1 MLKNKKGFTFVEIL
15 AAITILGILT
25 GVAVVAVSNII
36 ENGKKEHYE
45 TAEKNLSLA
54 GQSYVQTNRAYLPK
68 AIGQKT
74 KIKLSTLVEKN
85 YIQPIKDYSDNNCDM
100 EASYV
105 QVFKY
110 SQNDYSYVP
119 VLKCGSNGDVYDGTK
134 DSETTYDPEIT
145 AQIVVDQENSSAE
158 AQVTIQGNDKLMS
171 YSYIVY
177 RGSKEVKNSGSV
189 SVKGFKES
197 VSFKI
202 PLTDYTPGKLKVV
215 ISATNIYGN
224 DDTLTVTKTVAD
236 TKAPTCIIKLEDEV
250 TSAKEWKTGTRK
262 ITVGCDDADGSGCAR
277 ETYSKTF
284 RGTMKDG
291 EIVIADEAGNP
302 TICKVSVYI
311 DNKEPSCTNSG
322 DSTEW
327 INQNRTIE
335 YGCKDGD
342 PTDPTK
348 QESGC
353 DPNNDGGERVF
364 SSTTKTASIASYVI
378 KDKVGNTKTCAARTA
393 NVYVDKTAP
402 SCTNSGDSTTWIKTN
417 RTLNYGCSD
426 SHSGCNTSFSGG
438 TKTFTATAKTDTVPA
453 YIIKDIA
460 GNVTNCP
467 ARTAN
472 VYVDKT
478 PPTCTN
484 SGGSTTWTGSNK
496 TITGT
501 CTDGHSGC
509 AGNATKTYSTTTN
522 TTTASPGSIS
532 DNVGNTTVCP
542 SDQTVKVDK
551 TPPTTPT
558 SGAIGAVSGSSTT
571 GSIKTAAGGS
581 TDAHSGLSGYRYL
594 VTNTSSTPAASS
606 VTSRSLNFTRACGK
620 SYYAW
625 AVAID
630 NVGNRSAVK
639 ALGSTSDGA
648 NSYSAWGSCSKSCGG
663 GTQTRTNTCKLVT
676 TSLSQSCNTRT
687 CCSSTVDYNCGSW
700 TWSSCTASCGGGTRY
715 QYRYCDTKSAYDGS
729 HCSSS
734 QWRTQNSGSSC
745 NTQGCCSS
753 TYAGS
758 WGSYG
763 GCSVSCGGGTKY
775 RYRQWYSNYDGR
787 WCSEERGSASCNTHS
802 CAPTITCSVGT
813 YGDATKS
820 NIFTTTNSV
829 AGHWYYAQ
837 LHGYTTKTWSSG
849 TATTSYN
856 TGYGYIH
863 ADGNYKWYLKR
874 WSIIPTTGQTRSSS
888 TGAVS
893 NSCKSS

>member
-85 YIQPIKDYSDNNCDM
+85 YIQPIKDYSDNDCDM
-100 EASYV
+100 DASYV

-119 VLKCGSNGDVYDGTK
+119 VLKCGVEGNVYDGTK

-145 AQIVVDQENSSAE
+145 AEIVVDTEKSSAE
-158 AQVTIQGNDKLMS
+158 AQVTIQGNDKLMA

-197 VSFKI
+197 VTFKI

-215 ISATNIYGN
+215 IAATNIYGN

-236 TKAPTCIIKLEDEV
+236 TKAPTCIIKLEDEI

-322 DSTEW
+322 DST
-327 INQNRTIE
+327 
-335 YGCKDGD
+335 
-342 PTDPTK
+342 
-348 QESGC
+348 
-353 DPNNDGGERVF
+353 
-364 SSTTKTASIASYVI
+364 
-378 KDKVGNTKTCAARTA
+378 
-393 NVYVDKTAP
+393 
-402 SCTNSGDSTTWIKTN
+402 TWIKN
-417 RTLNYGCSD
+417 DRTLTYGCSD

-453 YIIKDIA
+453 YTIKDIA
-460 GNVTNCP
+460 GNVTNCA

-472 VYVDKT
+472 VYIDKT
-478 PPTCTN
+478 APTCTN
-484 SGGSTTWTGSNK
+484 SGGSTSWTASNK

-501 CTDGHSGC
+501 CSDSHSGC
-509 AGNATKTYSTTTN
+509 AGNVTKTYSTTTN

-542 SDQTVKVDK
+542 SNQTVKVDK
-551 TPPTTPT
+551 TAPTTPT

-581 TDAHSGLSGYRYL
+581 SDAHSGLSGYRYL
-594 VTNTSSTPAASS
+594 VTNSSSTPAASS
-606 VTSRSLNFTRACGK
+606 VTSTSLNFTRACGK

-734 QWRTQNSGSSC
+734 QWRTQRSGSSC

-763 GCSVSCGGGTKY
+763 GCSASCGGGTKY

-813 YGDATKS
+813 YGGATKS

>member
-85 YIQPIKDYSDNNCDM
+85 YIQPIKDYSDNDCDM
-100 EASYV
+100 DASYV

-119 VLKCGSNGDVYDGTK
+119 VLKCGVEGNVYDGTK

-145 AQIVVDQENSSAE
+145 AEIVVDTEKSSAE
-158 AQVTIQGNDKLMS
+158 AQVTIQGNDKLMA

-197 VSFKI
+197 VTFKI

-215 ISATNIYGN
+215 IAATNIYGN

-236 TKAPTCIIKLEDEV
+236 TKAPTCIIKLEDEI

-322 DSTEW
+322 DSTTW
-327 INQNRTIE
+327 INQNRTIK

-342 PTDPTK
+342 D
-348 QESGC
+348 ESGC
-353 DPNNDGGERVF
+353 DPNNDGGETVF
-364 SSTTKTASIASYVI
+364 SSTTKTASIASYTI

-402 SCTNSGDSTTWIKTN
+402 KCTNSGDSTTWIKTN

-453 YIIKDIA
+453 YTIKDIA

-472 VYVDKT
+472 VYIDKT
-478 PPTCTN
+478 APNCSS
-484 SGGSTTWTGSNK
+484 SGGSTSWTGSNK

-501 CTDGHSGC
+501 CTDAHSGC
-509 AGNATKTYSTTTN
+509 AGNVTKTYSTTTN
-522 TTTASPGSIS
+522 TTTASPGTVY
-532 DNVGNTTVCP
+532 DNVGNSKVCP
-542 SDQTVKVDK
+542 SNQTVKVDK

-594 VTNTSSTPAASS
+594 VTNTSTKPAASS
-606 VTSRSLNFTRACGK
+606 VTSTSLNFTRACGK

-734 QWRTQNSGSSC
+734 QWRTQRSGSSC

-763 GCSVSCGGGTKY
+763 GCSASCGGGTKY

-813 YGDATKS
+813 YGGATKS

>member
-1 MLKNKKGFTFVEIL
+1 M
-15 AAITILGILT
+15 
-25 GVAVVAVSNII
+25 
-36 ENGKKEHYE
+36 
-45 TAEKNLSLA
+45 
-54 GQSYVQTNRAYLPK
+54 
-68 AIGQKT
+68 
-74 KIKLSTLVEKN
+74 
-85 YIQPIKDYSDNNCDM
+85 
-100 EASYV
+100 
-105 QVFKY
+105 
-110 SQNDYSYVP
+110 P
-119 VLKCGSNGDVYDGTK
+119 VLKCGVEGNVYDGTK

-145 AQIVVDQENSSAE
+145 AEIVVDTEKSSAE
-158 AQVTIQGNDKLMS
+158 AQVTIQGNDKLMA

-197 VSFKI
+197 VTFKI

-215 ISATNIYGN
+215 IAATNIYGN

-236 TKAPTCIIKLEDEV
+236 TKPPTCIINLEDEI
-250 TSAKEWKTGTRK
+250 TSAKEWTTGTRR

-277 ETYSKTF
+277 ETFSKTF
-284 RGTMKDG
+284 RGTMKNG
-291 EIVIADEAGNP
+291 EIVIADEAENT
-302 TICKVSVYI
+302 TICNVSVYI

-322 DSTEW
+322 DSTTW
-327 INQNRTIE
+327 INQNRTIK

-342 PTDPTK
+342 D
-348 QESGC
+348 ESGC
-353 DPNNDGGERVF
+353 DPNNDGGETVF
-364 SSTTKTASIASYVI
+364 SSTTKTASIASYTI

-402 SCTNSGDSTTWIKTN
+402 TCTNRGDSTTWIKN
-417 RTLNYGCSD
+417 DRTLTYGCSD
-426 SHSGCNTSFSGG
+426 SHSGCNASFSGG

-453 YIIKDIA
+453 YTIKDIA
-460 GNVTNCP
+460 GNVTNCA

-472 VYVDKT
+472 VYIDKKA
-478 PPTCTN
+478 PTCKN
-484 SGGSTTWTGSNK
+484 SGGSTSGTASNK

-501 CTDGHSGC
+501 CSDSHSGC
-509 AGNATKTYSTTTN
+509 AGNVTKTYSTTTN

-551 TPPTTPT
+551 TAPTTPT

-581 TDAHSGLSGYRYL
+581 SDAHSGLSGYRYL
-594 VTNTSSTPAASS
+594 VTNSSSTPAASS
-606 VTSRSLNFTRACGK
+606 VTSTSLNFTRACGK

-734 QWRTQNSGSSC
+734 QWRTQRSGSSC

-813 YGDATKS
+813 YGGATKS

>member
-1 MLKNKKGFTFVEIL
+1 MLKRIL
-15 AAITILGILT
+15 CLILSFALILS
-25 GVAVVAVSNII
+25 VNI
-36 ENGKKEHYE
+36 
-45 TAEKNLSLA
+45 
-54 GQSYVQTNRAYLPK
+54 P
-68 AIGQKT
+68 
-74 KIKLSTLVEKN
+74 
-85 YIQPIKDYSDNNCDM
+85 
-100 EASYV
+100 
-105 QVFKY
+105 VFA
-110 SQNDYSYVP
+110 
-119 VLKCGSNGDVYDGTK
+119 
-134 DSETTYDPEIT
+134 ETT
-145 AQIVVDQENSSAE
+145 N
-158 AQVTIQGNDKLMS
+158 
-171 YSYIVY
+171 
-177 RGSKEVKNSGSV
+177 
-189 SVKGFKES
+189 
-197 VSFKI
+197 
-202 PLTDYTPGKLKVV
+202 V
-215 ISATNIYGN
+215 ISVFV
-224 DDTLTVTKTVAD
+224 DT
-236 TKAPTCIIKLEDEV
+236 
-250 TSAKEWKTGTRK
+250 
-262 ITVGCDDADGSGCAR
+262 
-277 ETYSKTF
+277 
-284 RGTMKDG
+284 
-291 EIVIADEAGNP
+291 
-302 TICKVSVYI
+302 
-311 DNKEPSCTNSG
+311 
-322 DSTEW
+322 
-327 INQNRTIE
+327 
-335 YGCKDGD
+335 
-342 PTDPTK
+342 
-348 QESGC
+348 
-353 DPNNDGGERVF
+353 
-364 SSTTKTASIASYVI
+364 
-378 KDKVGNTKTCAARTA
+378 
-393 NVYVDKTAP
+393 
-402 SCTNSGDSTTWIKTN
+402 
-417 RTLNYGCSD
+417 
-426 SHSGCNTSFSGG
+426 
-438 TKTFTATAKTDTVPA
+438 
-453 YIIKDIA
+453 
-460 GNVTNCP
+460 
-467 ARTAN
+467 
-472 VYVDKT
+472 
-478 PPTCTN
+478 
-484 SGGSTTWTGSNK
+484 SNK

-501 CTDGHSGC
+501 CSDSHSGC
-509 AGNATKTYSTTTN
+509 AGNVTKTYSTTTN

-542 SDQTVKVDK
+542 SNQTVKVDK
-551 TPPTTPT
+551 TAPTTPT

-581 TDAHSGLSGYRYL
+581 SDAHSGLSGYRYL
-594 VTNTSSTPAASS
+594 VTNSSSTPAASS
-606 VTSRSLNFTRACGK
+606 VTSTSLNFTRACGK

-734 QWRTQNSGSSC
+734 QWRTQSSGSAC

-802 CAPTITCSVGT
+802 CAPSITCSVGT